1 MTALNNTVMHHEIIV
16 GEELHLCCSYVDV
29 PMPTVIWLQGDA
41 MLTNGGGGVVI
52 TGGAPGDNEITLVIS
67 AVEPTNRGTYTCRA
81 NNTVG
86 MDEEQYS
93 VIVQGTYVTT
103 SVLVSIS
110 D

>member
-1 MTALNNTVMHHEIIV
+1 MTALNDTAMPHAIIV
-16 GEELHLCCSYVDV
+16 GEELRLRCGYVGV
-29 PMPTVIWLQGDA
+29 PVPTVIWLQDGA
-41 MLTNGGGGVVI
+41 MLTNGEGGVVI
-52 TGGAPGDNEITLVIS
+52 TGGAPGDNETTLVIS
-67 AVEPTNRGTYTCRA
+67 AVEPTNRGTYTCQA

-93 VIVQGTYVTT
+93 VIVQGMYITT